1 MRKYYN
7 QSIFI
12 IFMSTNIFDLPTNPL
27 SGNGNINLT
36 TSESPQQPQQQES
49 QISLDQSTINQIV
62 NGLQQASASGA
73 TQLQSRDISQNT
85 EGLTNDAQIQANY
98 IPPTIPNQPDYIQ
111 DSYGQQQQ
119 TQYNQ
124 SSDKLDELYNEIQ
137 IPLFLSILYFLFQLP
152 IVKKQLCL
160 YMPILFSKDGNM
172 NIHGFIVTSLLFGC
186 SFYSVNK
193 SIKALNRF

>member
-1 MRKYYN
+1 
-7 QSIFI
+7 
-12 IFMSTNIFDLPTNPL
+12 MSTNIFDLPTNPAA
-27 SGNGNINLT
+27 GNGNVKLN
-36 TSESPQQPQQQES
+36 TSEAPINES

-62 NGLQQASASGA
+62 SGLQHASATGA

-85 EGLTNDAQIQANY
+85 EGITHDAQIQANY
-98 IPPTIPNQPDYIQ
+98 IPPPAPNQHDYIQ
-111 DSYGQQQQ
+111 ESYGQQQPQ
-119 TQYNQ
+119 QP

-152 IVKKQLCL
+152 IVKKQLFT

-172 NIHGFIVTSLLFGC
+172 NIHGFIATSILFGF

>member
-12 IFMSTNIFDLPTNPL
+12 IFMSTNIFDLPTNPA
-27 SGNGNINLT
+27 SGNGNINLSAT
-36 TSESPQQPQQQES
+36 PQQQDS

-98 IPPTIPNQPDYIQ
+98 IPPTIPNQSDYIE
-111 DSYGQQQQ
+111 DSYTHQQYIQP
-119 TQYNQ
+119 
-124 SSDKLDELYNEIQ
+124 SDKLDELYNEIQ
-137 IPLFLSILYFLFQLP
+137 MPLFLSILYFLFQLP
-152 IVKKQLCL
+152 IVKKQLCAYL
-160 YMPILFSKDGNM
+160 PILFSKDGNM
-172 NIHGFIVTSLLFGC
+172 NIHGFIVTSLLFGI

>member
-1 MRKYYN
+1 
-7 QSIFI
+7 
-12 IFMSTNIFDLPTNPL
+12 MSTNIFDLPTNPAA
-27 SGNGNINLT
+27 GNGNVKLN
-36 TSESPQQPQQQES
+36 TSDVPITDS

-62 NGLQQASASGA
+62 SGLQQASTTGA

-98 IPPTIPNQPDYIQ
+98 IPPPTQNQPDYIQ
-111 DSYGQQQQ
+111 ESYGQHPLQLQ
-119 TQYNQ
+119 Q

-152 IVKKQLCL
+152 IVKKQLFT

-172 NIHGFIVTSLLFGC
+172 NIHGFIVTSVLFGF
-186 SFYSVNK
+186 SFYSMNK
-193 SIKALNRF
+193 SMKALNRF

>member
-1 MRKYYN
+1 MKMRKYYN

-12 IFMSTNIFDLPTNPL
+12 IFMSTNIFYLPTNPA
-27 SGNGNINLT
+27 SGNGNINLSA
-36 TSESPQQPQQQES
+36 SESLPQQSQQQDS

-111 DSYGQQQQ
+111 DSYVQQQYVQ
-119 TQYNQ
+119 P
-124 SSDKLDELYNEIQ
+124 SDKLDELYNEIQ
-137 IPLFLSILYFLFQLP
+137 MPLFLSILYFLFQLP
-152 IVKKQLCL
+152 IVKKQLCTYL
-160 YMPILFSKDGNM
+160 PILFSKDGNM
-172 NIHGFIVTSLLFGC
+172 NIHGFIVTSLLFGF

>member
-172 NIHGFIVTSLLFGC
+172 NIHGFIVTSLLFGF